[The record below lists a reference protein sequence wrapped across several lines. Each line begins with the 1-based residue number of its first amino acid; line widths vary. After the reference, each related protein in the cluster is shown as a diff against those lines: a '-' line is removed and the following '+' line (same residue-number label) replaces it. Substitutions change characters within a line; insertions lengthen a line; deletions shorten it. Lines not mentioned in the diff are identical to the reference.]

1 VPGFALIALGLVGFA
16 IALPGLTLR
25 GVTFGA
31 HTLLFASLAI
41 VAGYQSI
48 LFAAFTKTF
57 AIGEGLLPL
66 DARMERWFRRIDLER
81 GLIAGSGSAALGVF
95 LLGVS
100 VMRWRSVGYGPL
112 DYASTMRIVVPGV
125 TLALLGYQ
133 TVLSSFFL
141 SILGLRRR

>member
-1 VPGFALIALGLVGFA
+1 
-16 IALPGLTLR
+16 
-25 GVTFGA
+25 
-31 HTLLFASLAI
+31 
-41 VAGYQSI
+41 
-48 LFAAFTKTF
+48 
-57 AIGEGLLPL
+57 
-66 DARMERWFRRIDLER
+66 MERWFRRIDLER
-81 GLIAGSGSAALGVF
+81 GLIEAPDRAALGVF